1 MKQTAEEILDLL
13 WEVKE
18 GKTHPTKA
26 YKILSSQKENKVIKL
41 IKKYRETI
49 YTLKENRDRKTEG
62 DTYDYELDIKLCL
75 EVVKDLENVL

>member
-1 MKQTAEEILDLL
+1 ME
-13 WEVKE
+13 
-18 GKTHPTKA
+18 
-26 YKILSSQKENKVIKL
+26 SKVIKL

-75 EVVKDLENVL
+75 EVVKELTNAL